1 MAEETPAA
9 ADFTTEQVEA
19 VAESIVQEGTRAQ
32 MLATL
37 AALAGR
43 LVKDLNGALNMH
55 AVIEDPLMAVWGVV
69 RVLSSHPIPETGGG
83 TDGWGLTTAQ
93 VEKGE
98 LFCAFGTGAT
108 ASCVVHFELPRRP
121 RVTVG
126 QRRPRGQ
133 AAALQNSTN
142 ARAGA
147 HVAFTDANGDVLR
160 GVILTMSL
168 YVPSQGKNHAVLCG
182 GQTVVF
188 AFVFVAIR
196 MSWAF
201 VVTHRPSNPV
211 PVVPIHPFRLPAE
224 QTLYESLHTAVEG
237 FPQAVV
243 VDAEWVKCVHEAHAG
258 KLAKDDLKAADKSYW
273 HLTVTPTDTTNRNE
287 EYGLSKEETEAWAGQ
302 VFNKWVSYFALFTP
316 ADDGEDDTPMDIA
329 ISGSTRLALLLQAN
343 AMHAHAMH
351 AQGEE
356 PPGPA
361 WRQDG
366 LRTCKEHLV
375 QKLNWLDFLSHEPLQ
390 KEGGVEMV
398 PSPRSKK
405 PAGGSVVPQAPR
417 RGQNQNQRST
427 LTLREALKQEDD
439 SAFLESCIP
448 GKGDLGVNSR
458 MQLQR
463 LLLLVDATPAQKVND
478 LLQSDQWLVWHRV
491 ATIVRDNVVPTPHW
505 FASSPAHKEK
515 FDAFVATLKQK
526 YLPESRRWN
535 DTQVQAAK
543 DVCGRLFEERK
554 AIADGGGGE
563 RAGGKRRASPD
574 GRPRKSHKRGGGS
587 KSHKQGGGSKH
598 GLPTIAPRRLQ
609 PARPPPRR
617 APPAPV
623 ALGATALM
631 DQIRQADAERILTEV
646 RSVRAD
652 IMNKVSEV
660 QAAVGHAQMDVVRE
674 VQQAATD
681 ANGTVPSPDVSLQHK
696 LNIAKSAVKML
707 MQPFHSEQ
715 AGSSVRDKMK
725 PYVDCA
731 KMQAGQRE
739 IGFSQEEIEEMF
751 GASL

>member
-1 MAEETPAA
+1 M
-9 ADFTTEQVEA
+9 
-19 VAESIVQEGTRAQ
+19 
-32 MLATL
+32 
-37 AALAGR
+37 
-43 LVKDLNGALNMH
+43 
-55 AVIEDPLMAVWGVV
+55 
-69 RVLSSHPIPETGGG
+69 
-83 TDGWGLTTAQ
+83 
-93 VEKGE
+93 
-98 LFCAFGTGAT
+98 
-108 ASCVVHFELPRRP
+108 
-121 RVTVG
+121 
-126 QRRPRGQ
+126 
-133 AAALQNSTN
+133 
-142 ARAGA
+142 
-147 HVAFTDANGDVLR
+147 
-160 GVILTMSL
+160 
-168 YVPSQGKNHAVLCG
+168 
-182 GQTVVF
+182 
-188 AFVFVAIR
+188 
-196 MSWAF
+196 
-201 VVTHRPSNPV
+201 
-211 PVVPIHPFRLPAE
+211 
-224 QTLYESLHTAVEG
+224 HTAVEG

-243 VDAEWVKCVHEAHAG
+243 VDAEWVKCVNEAHAG
-258 KLAKDDLKAADKSYW
+258 QLAKDDCKAADKSYW
-273 HLTVTPTDTTNRNE
+273 HLTVTPTDTTKRNAD
-287 EYGLSKEETEAWAGQ
+287 YGLSKEETEAAAGQ
-302 VFNKWVSYFALFTP
+302 VFKKWLSYFALFTP
-316 ADDGEDDTPMDIA
+316 ADDGEDDTPMDIS
-329 ISGSTRLALLLQAN
+329 ISGSTRLAHILHAN
-343 AMHAHAMH
+343 
-351 AQGEE
+351 QGEE

-366 LRTCKEHLV
+366 FRSCKEHLV
-375 QKLNWLDFLSHEPLQ
+375 KKLNWIDFLSHEPLQ
-390 KEGGVEMV
+390 KEGGVEAV

-405 PAGGSVVPQAPR
+405 PVGGSVVPQSPK
-417 RGQNQNQRST
+417 RGQNQYQRSR
-427 LTLREALKQEDD
+427 LTLLEALELEDD
-439 SAFLESCIP
+439 NAFLQSCIP
-448 GKGDLGVNSR
+448 GNGDLGVNSR

-463 LLLLVDATPAQKVND
+463 LLIFVDATPAQKVNE
-478 LLQSDQWLVWHRV
+478 LLKSEQWLVWHRV

-505 FASSPAHKEK
+505 FASSPAHKDK
-515 FDAFVATLKQK
+515 FDMFVATLKQK

-598 GLPTIAPRRLQ
+598 GLPTIAPR
-609 PARPPPRR
+609 PARPERPARPDPRR

-623 ALGATALM
+623 ALGATAVM

-674 VQQAATD
+674 VQQAAND

-739 IGFSQEEIEEMF
+739 IGFSEEEIEEMF

>member
-1 MAEETPAA
+1 M
-9 ADFTTEQVEA
+9 
-19 VAESIVQEGTRAQ
+19 
-32 MLATL
+32 
-37 AALAGR
+37 
-43 LVKDLNGALNMH
+43 
-55 AVIEDPLMAVWGVV
+55 
-69 RVLSSHPIPETGGG
+69 
-83 TDGWGLTTAQ
+83 
-93 VEKGE
+93 
-98 LFCAFGTGAT
+98 
-108 ASCVVHFELPRRP
+108 
-121 RVTVG
+121 
-126 QRRPRGQ
+126 
-133 AAALQNSTN
+133 
-142 ARAGA
+142 
-147 HVAFTDANGDVLR
+147 
-160 GVILTMSL
+160 
-168 YVPSQGKNHAVLCG
+168 
-182 GQTVVF
+182 
-188 AFVFVAIR
+188 
-196 MSWAF
+196 
-201 VVTHRPSNPV
+201 
-211 PVVPIHPFRLPAE
+211 
-224 QTLYESLHTAVEG
+224 HTAVEG

-243 VDAEWVKCVHEAHAG
+243 VDAEWVKCVNEAHAG
-258 KLAKDDLKAADKSYW
+258 KLAKDDFKAADKSYW

-287 EYGLSKEETEAWAGQ
+287 EYGLSKEETEAAAGQ
-302 VFNKWVSYFALFTP
+302 VFKKWLSYFALFTP
-316 ADDGEDDTPMDIA
+316 ADDGEDDTPMDIS

-343 AMHAHAMH
+343 
-351 AQGEE
+351 QGEE

-366 LRTCKEHLV
+366 FRSCKEHLV
-375 QKLNWLDFLSHEPLQ
+375 KKLNWIDFLSHEPLQ
-390 KEGGVEMV
+390 KEGGVEAV

-405 PAGGSVVPQAPR
+405 PVGGSVVPQSPK
-417 RGQNQNQRST
+417 RGQNQYQRSR
-427 LTLREALKQEDD
+427 LTLQEALKLEDD

-448 GKGDLGVNSR
+448 GNGDLGVNSR

-478 LLQSDQWLVWHRV
+478 LLKSEQWLVWHRV

-505 FASSPAHKEK
+505 FASSPAHKDK
-515 FDAFVATLKQK
+515 FDTFVATLKQK

-543 DVCGRLFEERK
+543 DVCERLFEERK

-574 GRPRKSHKRGGGS
+574 GGPRKSHKKGGGS
-587 KSHKQGGGSKH
+587 KSHKKGGGSKH
-598 GLPTIAPRRLQ
+598 GLPTIAPR
-609 PARPPPRR
+609 PARPERPARPDPRR

-646 RSVRAD
+646 RSVRSD
-652 IMNKVSEV
+652 IMTKVQDV

-674 VQQAATD
+674 VQQAAND

-739 IGFSQEEIEEMF
+739 IGFSEEEIEEMF
-751 GASL
+751 GASV